1 MTTLGSNSQ
10 SWVSFCQDT
19 RSLSRF
25 GEDAIGEVEQEYMIE
40 ARLKGGLELTG
51 EFSLEQIV
59 SSFDEYA
66 PYEES

>member
-1 MTTLGSNSQ
+1 
-10 SWVSFCQDT
+10 
-19 RSLSRF
+19 
-25 GEDAIGEVEQEYMIE
+25 MIE